1 MRLDKFISQVTDY
14 SRKDVKKLLKDGV
27 VTLDGDPVADPA
39 RHISAAQTVMIG
51 DQILTAAKPRYFM
64 LNKPKGYVC
73 ATKDSEHLIVL
84 DLLNEAN
91 KDKLQIAGRLDIDTT
106 GLVLITDDGQWNHAI
121 TSPRKE
127 CNKRYYV
134 CTADDIDPET
144 QKKFANGVLLDGEKN
159 RTKPAVLD
167 LVFANEARL
176 TISEGRYHQVK
187 RMFAAVGN
195 RVVELHRE
203 QIGGIALDPDLG
215 EGEYR
220 PLTDEEIASVYQ
232 QNQTQQT

>member
-1 MRLDKFISQVTDY
+1 MRLDKFISQVTDH

-27 VTLDGDPVADPA
+27 VTIDGKPVFDPSL
-39 RHISAAQTVMIG
+39 HIAPTHVVRLG
-51 DQILTAAKPRYFM
+51 DQLLAEAKPRYFM

-73 ATKDSEHLIVL
+73 ASKDSDHQIVL
-84 DLLNEAN
+84 DLLDEAN

-121 TSPRKE
+121 TSPRRA
-127 CNKRYYV
+127 CNKHYYV
-134 CTADDIDPET
+134 CTADAIAPET
-144 QKKFANGVLLDGEKN
+144 KAKFAKGVLLDGEKKP
-159 RTKPAVLD
+159 TKPAILD
-167 LVFANEARL
+167 LLFANEAHL

-203 QIGGIALDPDLG
+203 QIGDITLDPDLA

-220 PLTDEEIASVYQ
+220 PLREDEINSVYRQ
-232 QNQTQQT
+232 K